1 MFTIIDE
8 AKETI
13 KKGDVKKLE
22 KLCELLRVI
31 EVYYN
36 GDNIPVA
43 EITKAT
49 HKFAQKIMEVEYI
62 KLRPY
67 VYQIY
72 YKNHDYY
79 LDVLSEKI
87 ELKKSW

>member
-1 MFTIIDE
+1 MTVIEE

-13 KKGDVKKLE
+13 KKSDITKLE
-22 KLCELLRVI
+22 RLCELLRAI
-31 EVYYN
+31 EVWYN
-36 GDNIPVA
+36 GDNVPVA

-49 HKFAQKIMEVEYI
+49 HRFAQKIMEVEYI

-72 YKNHDYY
+72 YKKQDYY
-79 LDVLSEKI
+79 LDVLNETIKI
-87 ELKKSW
+87 KKSW